1 MVEGW
6 GDLPDET
13 DQCDLVPMLLHWT
26 ERWSMHVATV
36 LLVGMMAT
44 GVLAARWGMQ
54 PDQLRAAGV
63 VPIEAPAR

>member
-1 MVEGW
+1 
-6 GDLPDET
+6 
-13 DQCDLVPMLLHWT
+13 MLLHWT